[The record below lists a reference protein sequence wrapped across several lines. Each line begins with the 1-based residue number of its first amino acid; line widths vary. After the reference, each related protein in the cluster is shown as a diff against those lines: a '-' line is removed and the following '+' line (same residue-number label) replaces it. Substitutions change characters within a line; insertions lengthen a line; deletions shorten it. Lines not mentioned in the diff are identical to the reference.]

1 MSIMLYLSNIMIP
14 LVFFI
19 IISYGLVKK
28 VKIYDAFI
36 EGAKDGFKTVLEILP
51 TLIGLMMAIGII
63 RASGALEALTGL
75 LTPLCRFLGFPE
87 EALPLT
93 FMRTVS
99 SSASV
104 GLLLDVF
111 KTHGPDSFIGR
122 FVSVMMSSTE
132 TIFYTLSLYFMSVKI
147 TKTRYTMGGALIAN
161 LAGVVASLYISN
173 WLYLN

>member
-1 MSIMLYLSNIMIP
+1 MSEMLFISNIMIP
-14 LVFFI
+14 LVFLI
-19 IISYGLVKK
+19 IIVYGLLKK

-36 EGAKDGFKTVLEILP
+36 DGAKDGFKTVLDILP

-63 RASGALEALTGL
+63 RASGALEAVTGL
-75 LTPLCRFLGFPE
+75 LAPLCRFLGFPE

-99 SSASV
+99 SSASA

-147 TKTRYTMGGALIAN
+147 TKTRYTMGGALTAN
-161 LAGVVASLYISN
+161 LAGVAASLVISN
-173 WLYLN
+173 WLYK

>member
-1 MSIMLYLSNIMIP
+1 MSVMLFISNIMIP
-14 LVFFI
+14 LVFLI
-19 IISYGLVKK
+19 IIVYGLLKK

-36 EGAKDGFKTVLEILP
+36 DGAKEGFSTVLGILP

-63 RASGALEALTGL
+63 RASGALDAITGL

-111 KTHGPDSFIGR
+111 KTHGADSFIGR

-161 LAGVVASLYISN
+161 LAGVAASLFIAN
-173 WLYLN
+173 WLYL